1 MVAAWAPL
9 WALWWLSPCVITA
22 AYVAPAEVTLKRIL
36 DNYGDPTIR
45 PGIWRGRGAD
55 GKYPTDYT
63 EVQVG
68 VDAFANIHQIKQ
80 VWEVS
85 GYFRT
90 WWWDPR
96 LAFNATEAGVDRLLL
111 NPRTQMQ
118 LIWNPFL
125 YLEDS
130 LAWHGNPVDD
140 AKGLASSINVY
151 PDGSVWRSSQR
162 RAELRYRVDL
172 RHMPFDTQVYAPAA

>member
-1 MVAAWAPL
+1 MTAWVSCCT
-9 WALWWLSPCVITA
+9 LWWVSACAATA
-22 AYVAPAEVTLKRIL
+22 ASVVPAEAALKRIL

-45 PGIWRGRGAD
+45 PGVWRGLGAD

-68 VDAFANIHQIKQ
+68 VDAFANINQIKQ
-80 VWEVS
+80 IWEVS

-111 NPRTQMQ
+111 NPSHLPPPQRLHSPT
-118 LIWNPFL
+118 
-125 YLEDS
+125 DR
-130 LAWHGNPVDD
+130 
-140 AKGLASSINVY
+140 GLRIY
-151 PDGSVWRSSQR
+151 IRSSARQ
-162 RAELRYRVDL
+162 
-172 RHMPFDTQVYAPAA
+172 